1 MSFMKA
7 NKNGGKWTLHVCH
20 GNTFDQIIC
29 NKRDTILNI
38 KQKYTDLINSNLN
51 VNNFGMIVRGKL
63 MKNNDLI
70 SDYFD
75 DNDRM
80 KPIFIHHLCVGN

>member
-7 NKNGGKWTLHVCH
+7 NNNGGKWTLNVCY
-20 GNTFDQIIC
+20 GDTFDEIVC